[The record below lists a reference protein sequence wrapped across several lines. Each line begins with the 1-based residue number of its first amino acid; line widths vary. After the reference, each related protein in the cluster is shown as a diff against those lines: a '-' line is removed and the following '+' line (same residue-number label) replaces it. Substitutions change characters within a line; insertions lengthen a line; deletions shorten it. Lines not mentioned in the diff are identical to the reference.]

1 MNNRIKNIKS
11 IDDLKTMLDNNPNF
25 SLDNL
30 KAKIPE
36 LKAQWSFDERLTI
49 PILRKLIDKYDE
61 LDIDDLKEMYCNPDF
76 FDQEYDVHDNE
87 STLEKIIELIQYWKY
102 VDTGFPFVIEE
113 EKKHHKGNI
122 HEKPKF

>member
-1 MNNRIKNIKS
+1 MNNKIKNIKS

-49 PILRKLIDKYDE
+49 PILRKLIDRYDE

-76 FDQEYDVHDNE
+76 FDQKYDVQDNE
-87 STLEKIIELIQYWKY
+87 STIEKIIELIQYWKY

-113 EKKHHKGNI
+113 EKKHHNGNMQ
-122 HEKPKF
+122 ERPKL